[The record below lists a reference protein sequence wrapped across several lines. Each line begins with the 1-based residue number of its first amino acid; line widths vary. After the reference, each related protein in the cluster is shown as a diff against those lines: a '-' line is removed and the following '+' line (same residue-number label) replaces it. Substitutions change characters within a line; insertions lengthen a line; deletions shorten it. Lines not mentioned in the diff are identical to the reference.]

1 MENNIIF
8 NQNLDTWPKVDIEGG
23 LRLKGVYKSQKDKPL
38 ITVITA
44 VYNSDK
50 YLEEC
55 LNSLYSQK
63 SKNFEHIVVDG
74 GSNEITIQILK
85 KFDDTIDYW
94 FSKKDLGI
102 YDAFNRGMILA
113 RGEYLG
119 FLNSDDKFT
128 ENALDILNK
137 YILLYP
143 NKDFIFGAV
152 QKHWGILHGYKPY
165 KIHWSW
171 GFYSSHS
178 TGFFIKKSSAKKVGL
193 YNLKY
198 KYSADY
204 DYFFRMIVK
213 QKLKGVATKKH
224 ELFGI
229 FRRGGFSSKISFYDH
244 FVEEIKIRLDNGQN
258 KLLVLIIF
266 IYKFLKNINKL

>member
-8 NQNLDTWPKVDIEGG
+8 NQNLDTWPKVEIEGG
-23 LRLKGVYKSQKDKPL
+23 LRLKGIYKSQKNKPL

-74 GSNEITIQILK
+74 GSNENTIQILK
-85 KFDDTIDYW
+85 KFDDKIDYW

-178 TGFFIKKSSAKKVGL
+178 TGF
-193 YNLKY
+193 Y
-198 KYSADY
+198 
-204 DYFFRMIVK
+204 
-213 QKLKGVATKKH
+213 
-224 ELFGI
+224 
-229 FRRGGFSSKISFYDH
+229 
-244 FVEEIKIRLDNGQN
+244 
-258 KLLVLIIF
+258 
-266 IYKFLKNINKL
+266 